1 MASKNEFPKLDNINL
16 ENIFQNFLNTLNKEI
31 KDLRSLEIL
40 TVSAENLLMDMEKP
54 DTNEPTNLLKDLEQI
69 KDKHNIQILARTHYE
84 LDGDIVQFLPM
95 TKDPST
101 GNVKNLKENN
111 DIMNIHNQN
120 VEKAL
125 SNQQNFIKVMTEF
138 VSQVL
143 LGVAGKNDLKGL
155 GNLMDIFVS
164 DKNKT

>member
-95 TKDPST
+95 TKDSST